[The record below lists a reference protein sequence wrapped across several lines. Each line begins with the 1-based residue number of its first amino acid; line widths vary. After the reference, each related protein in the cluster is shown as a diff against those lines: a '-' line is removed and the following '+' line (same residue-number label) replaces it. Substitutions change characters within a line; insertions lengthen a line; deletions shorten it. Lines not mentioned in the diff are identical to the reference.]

1 MKSVKRSGP
10 LFEICRCKSS
20 GNEAVAGSDSLGYGF
35 AFANTRKGGDES
47 GSDMATI
54 QNTNR
59 KKTGKSWFFKH
70 KGFWAFLFLLG
81 VVLLLAA
88 WVFVDSYT
96 REYRQR
102 AASYDLARINDLE
115 EPSIILD
122 RNGKEIGRIFVQNRS
137 VVPYEQMPE
146 IFIKALRAGE
156 DSRFLS
162 HHGVD
167 YIGVVRAVILNAQG
181 GSQGASTITQQLARN
196 AYNLKEEAVV
206 RKESTIQ
213 RKMVEAFLAR
223 RIEDKYSKK
232 EILTFYLNRIY
243 FGSGFYGIRS
253 ASLGYFGKEPMDL
266 TTEES
271 ASLVTLIKNPNG
283 RSPLNN
289 SELNRTGRN
298 YVLGRMREEGMI
310 SSSELGRLKALPL
323 KLNSQP
329 LRRGTSHLYERIAEA
344 VGQALGED
352 ALASGKFTIRTTIL
366 AEAQNAA
373 QKSLLE
379 SLAKAEARPGYKH
392 PKYKDYR
399 KGDAKPAEYL
409 QGAVLMLDHE
419 TGEVLAHVGGRDY
432 AQVPYD
438 FIELGKRPL
447 GTAFFPYIYAA
458 GLSGSQTPATLVEDE
473 PMDNRAVMV
482 GGQEGILG
490 EWGMEVS
497 SPTYEGNIPA
507 REALEQS
514 KIAATVRFAGLVGLQ
529 RVVDTSVKFGLPL
542 QKAELLPRLAVGFE
556 EVPMKQA
563 VLAMTAFPR
572 GGMSGPSSLI
582 YLDRV
587 ENAAG
592 RVVYR
597 RQRQPQA
604 TSRIVDSATAWQVH
618 SMMAGSLFRGSSRGV
633 LEGAL
638 EKPFNGA
645 GKGGSTFGFADTWF
659 IGYNKRVTC
668 GVWTGF
674 LTGSSDPIYL
684 GAFSR
689 DLSMPVWLATMNA
702 ATPSFGGQGLAPPKD
717 VVEVPICSTSGQR
730 ATQFCQ
736 EHVEDITSGTVR
748 SRSTGVSEYFR
759 KGTENLPFCTIHS
772 GAIGEGISPENA
784 ILNMPALDAVPVR
797 PKEPVIIGDDPYHT
811 EVPSFAAVSAESGLV
826 RRSTN
831 VLDSLDLGDIE
842 EAIPLMRPRRL
853 QIEDE

>member
-1 MKSVKRSGP
+1 
-10 LFEICRCKSS
+10 
-20 GNEAVAGSDSLGYGF
+20 
-35 AFANTRKGGDES
+35 
-47 GSDMATI
+47 MAKL
-54 QNTNR
+54 QKTNR
-59 KKTGKSWFFKH
+59 KKTGKPWFFMRA
-70 KGFWAFLFLLG
+70 GFWLSLFLLG
-81 VVLLLAA
+81 GVMAVAGWIFA
-88 WVFVDSYT
+88 DGYT
-96 REYRQR
+96 REYRKR
-102 AASYDLARINDLE
+102 AATYDLDRINDLE

-137 VVPYEQMPE
+137 VIPIEQVPE

-196 AYNLKEEAVV
+196 AYNLKEEALV
-206 RKESTIQ
+206 RKETTIQ
-213 RKMVEAFLAR
+213 RKLVEAFLAR
-223 RIEDKYSKK
+223 RIEDRYSKR
-232 EILTFYLNRIY
+232 EILNFYLNRIY

-253 ASLGYFGKEPMDL
+253 AALGYFGKEPMAL
-266 TTEES
+266 TTEEC

-289 SELNRTGRN
+289 PAVNKEGRN

-310 SSSELGRLKALPL
+310 SSSELARLKALPL
-323 KLNSQP
+323 MLNSQP
-329 LRRGTSHLYERIAEA
+329 LRRGTSHLYERIAEQ
-344 VGQALGED
+344 VGRALGED
-352 ALASGKFTIRTTIL
+352 ALASGKFRIHTTIL

-379 SLAKAEARPGYKH
+379 SLAKAEARPDYRH
-392 PKYKDYR
+392 PKHRDYK
-399 KGDAKPAEYL
+399 KVGNKPAEYL
-409 QGAVLMLDHE
+409 QGAVLMVDHE

-432 AQVPYD
+432 SQAQFD

-458 GLSGSQTPATLVEDE
+458 GLTANLTPATLVEDE

-497 SPTYEGNIPA
+497 APVYEGKIPA
-507 REALEQS
+507 REALENS
-514 KIAATVRFAGLVGLQ
+514 KIAATVRFAGMTGLQ
-529 RVVDTSVKFGLPL
+529 RVVDTGVAFGLPL
-542 QKAELLPRLAVGFE
+542 QKSELLPRLAVGFE
-556 EVPMKQA
+556 EVSMKQA
-563 VLAMTAFPR
+563 VRAMSVFPL
-572 GGMSGPSSLI
+572 GGMAGPEALV

-592 RVVYR
+592 RIVYR
-597 RQRQPQA
+597 RQRLPRTQQQV
-604 TSRIVDSATAWQVH
+604 IDSATAWQLH
-618 SMMAGSLFRGSSRGV
+618 SMMAGSLYRGSSKGV
-633 LEGAL
+633 LDGL
-638 EKPFNGA
+638 IEKPFNGA
-645 GKGGSTFGFADTWF
+645 GKGGSTPGFTDSWF

-674 LTGSSDPIYL
+674 LMGNGEPVYP

-689 DLSMPVWLATMNA
+689 DLAMPVWQATMNA
-702 ATPSFGGQGLAPPKD
+702 ATPSFGGQGLTPP
-717 VVEVPICSTSGQR
+717 VNVLEVPVCSASGQR

-772 GAIGEGISPENA
+772 GALSEGISPENV

-797 PKEPVIIGDDPYHT
+797 PKEPVLIGDDPYHT
-811 EVPSFAAVSAESGLV
+811 EVPSFAVISNESGLV

-842 EAIPLMRPRRL
+842 EGIPLKRPRRL